1 MVVLDACALFDNE
14 GRRVEGRYFN
24 PDHPI
29 NRQLRPPSHLPPGD
43 RPTPEQYASYA
54 NWYTGNFNS
63 ENTGWSDEE
72 GLSDAAREGN
82 YRGPHSPRVDLQIPE
97 PTSGENMWLELEVLE
112 TRYQTNREETERLQE
127 RIDRTSME
135 LGRMRAVLGIIF
147 ATQMRLAHS
156 MLPLLRSY
164 LDVLYCFS
172 VDGDYELCLRPD
184 LGEEDLL
191 SAHRIFDEFRRASQ
205 AKSET
210 LRKED
215 DF

>member
-1 MVVLDACALFDNE
+1 
-14 GRRVEGRYFN
+14 
-24 PDHPI
+24 
-29 NRQLRPPSHLPPGD
+29 
-43 RPTPEQYASYA
+43 
-54 NWYTGNFNS
+54 
-63 ENTGWSDEE
+63 
-72 GLSDAAREGN
+72 
-82 YRGPHSPRVDLQIPE
+82 
-97 PTSGENMWLELEVLE
+97 MWLELEVLE
-112 TRYQTNREETERLQE
+112 TRYQTNREETECLQE

-215 DF
+215 DFWWEHKEKRRGGLDLAEETMADASQAIEKQKKEEWSPSHKSQFFFDLSAAAYSMAQECSDRSAKAQSANRPAAKTAAPDGSVWGSAQFPHHVEDQ